1 MALALLPVLAVIN
14 HEVRP
19 TLKPLVNDRGVAL
32 PLALVMLVLLTGLMV
47 SFAMLARS
55 EPMIASNQMQTA
67 QALRLADS
75 GLQLAMWALS
85 NPAHA
90 QGLDP
95 AAMTHNGAVVAG
107 RYDGTQVI
115 TVGTQGGFTLRIT
128 WEPSP
133 ANGTYERTVTAVG
146 WLPNK
151 DGALMNSHRKIQA
164 VIQQGFTPPLDPP
177 CVLCVAGE
185 VQVNGSAAAFNSR
198 SGACPGKTPPTTA
211 TQTVAAVSTHGNPDF
226 LGYGTSGAAAQGIA
240 GDTSQFKYSTD
251 SLAKF
256 KAYAQAQGTYYQGTR
271 SALPTGAGPFVV
283 FIDTLDGSNFDSNT
297 TTANE
302 GRLNLSGNDTFNGT
316 VIVAGSVNLTGTSII
331 NGLVYALNDISI
343 SGNLTVVGGVISENR
358 RDTSSTSIDTDIS
371 GSTAMTYDC
380 SRIRNLPWSYNWVVK
395 TGGYLE
401 QPGS

>member
-1 MALALLPVLAVIN
+1 MSAVLNQTI
-14 HEVRP
+14 RR
-19 TLKPLVNDRGVAL
+19 TLISNERGVAL
-32 PLALVMLVLLTGLMV
+32 PLAMVTLVVLTGLMV
-47 SFAMLARS
+47 SFAVLARS
-55 EPMIASNQMQTA
+55 EPTIAMNQMQTA

-85 NPAHA
+85 HPTHA

-115 TVGTQGGFTLRIT
+115 SAGSLGGFTVRVT

-133 ANGTYERTVTAVG
+133 INGTYERTVTAVG

-164 VIQQGFTPPLDPP
+164 VIQQGYTPPLDPP

-185 VQVNGSAAAFNSR
+185 VQVNGSAAAFNSAN
-198 SGACPGKTPPTTA
+198 GACPGKTAPTTA
-211 TQTVAAVSTHGNPDF
+211 TQTLTDVSTSGNPDF
-226 LGYGTSGAAAQGIA
+226 IGYGTTGAAARGISS
-240 GDTSQFKYSTD
+240 DTSQFKYSTD

-256 KAYAQAQGTYYQGTR
+256 KAYAQSQGTYYQGTR
-271 SALPTGAGPFVV
+271 TTLPAGPGPFIV
-283 FIDTLDGSNFDSNT
+283 FIDTVDGSNFTENT
-297 TTANE
+297 ATANE
-302 GRLNLSGNDTFNGT
+302 GRLDLSGTGVFNGT

-331 NGLVYALNDISI
+331 NGLVYSMNDITI
-343 SGNLTVVGGVISENR
+343 SGNLTVTGGVISENR

-371 GSTAMTYDC
+371 GSVAMTYDC
-380 SRIRNLPWSYNWVVK
+380 SKIRNLPWSFNWVVK